1 MGQEVELIWEDMI
14 KEKPWSEYILE
25 KKNPSFNKTQ
35 ETQYISFW
43 KEKTNKQTTKAHKP
57 WGKVKLTGNWG
68 QMEHTELATEC
79 HIQ

>member
-25 KKNPSFNKTQ
+25 KKKKNPSFNKTQ

-43 KEKTNKQTTKAHKP
+43 KEKTNKQQKP
-57 WGKVKLTGNWG
+57 TNHDERWN
-68 QMEHTELATEC
+68 
-79 HIQ
+79 